1 MRNLK
6 FWAASY
12 EVSVEPNKPIEMK
25 NGFRGFDV
33 IAHYDKVVIKNPEHS
48 TITIQSFGNDAS
60 IFYEDKIIT
69 FHKGNIEVLNAE
81 CFNED

>member
-33 IAHYDKVVIKNPEHS
+33 IAHYDGVVIKNPEHS
-48 TITIQSFGNDAS
+48 EITIKSSGNNAS

-69 FHKGNIEVLNAE
+69 FHKGNVEVINIEYSK
-81 CFNED
+81 ED